1 MKKSLTTPP
10 RRIALAFPNTLV
22 IAGNILHGIHAFAR
36 TRPGWTFTRMPEQIN
51 PSATWLRHWKGD
63 GALTAF
69 ASVEEARLAC
79 RLPYPVVNLVS
90 YIRRRELPSVTLDNR
105 EIGRLQAAHLLDRRF
120 QRLVYYGVCD
130 LWYSRERWAGFQAA
144 ARSAGTQVVRWLV
157 PSGTRLPERWTDQ
170 QAELAR
176 RLQRIV
182 TPFAVATSTDLR
194 ACMVMEACVTLG
206 LRIPE
211 DVAVIGMDNDPT
223 VAPFTVP
230 PLTSVE
236 RNDRELGYRAA
247 GLLNDL
253 IEGQEQKAPHVMVQP
268 AGIVERRSTETLAV
282 DDPTLDQLICA
293 IRDNLST
300 PFGVEFL
307 LARTTMSRRKLES
320 LLHQHLGCPPYALI
334 NRLRVEHASRLLTAD
349 ASQTLSSIA
358 TACGFTDLRH
368 FRIVF
373 QRQTGLSP
381 AAFRKQSQAGRH

>member
-1 MKKSLTTPP
+1 MKKARTSLPP

-36 TRPGWTFTRMPEQIN
+36 TRPGWIFTRMPEQIN
-51 PSATWLRHWKGD
+51 PSATWLRYWKGD

-69 ASVEEARLAC
+69 ASEEEARLA
-79 RLPYPVVNLVS
+79 RHLPFPVVNLVS
-90 YIRRRELPSVTLDNR
+90 YIQGRKLPSVTLDNR
-105 EIGRLQAAHLLDRRF
+105 EIGRLQASHLLERRF
-120 QRLVYYGVCD
+120 QRLVYYGVGD
-130 LWYSRERWAGFQAA
+130 LWYSRERWAGFQAT
-144 ARSAGTQVVRWLV
+144 ARSAGAQVVRWLV
-157 PSGTRLPERWTDQ
+157 PSGTHLPERWTDQ

-182 TPFAVATSTDLR
+182 TPFAVAASTDLR

-236 RNDRELGYRAA
+236 RNDHELGYRAA

-253 IEGQEQKAPHVMVQP
+253 IEGQEQKAPHVMIQP

-282 DDPTLDQLICA
+282 DDPALDQIIRA
-293 IRDNLST
+293 IRDNIAT

-349 ASQTLSSIA
+349 VSQNLSSIA
-358 TACGFTDLRH
+358 AASGFTDLRH

-381 AAFRKQSQAGRH
+381 AAFRKTRL